1 MSDVKKKFRS
11 IFEKLRGMEGLLSP
25 PALAEILGFKVD
37 TLQKRRSKKL
47 RPDWIVLS
55 QNRVAYDPYEVADW
69 LEGNLSSAPEDEAE
83 EAPTGWNEPKK
94 PEVVEVYDSRVGRR
108 VIKKVGS

>member
-1 MSDVKKKFRS
+1 MSDVQKKFRS

-55 QNRVAYDPYEVADW
+55 QNRVAYDPCEIADW
-69 LEGNLSSAPEDEAE
+69 LESNLSSAPEDQEATPPDIS
-83 EAPTGWNEPKK
+83 AANSPSSSGYDTRTGRM
-94 PEVVEVYDSRVGRR
+94 RVLRGDE
-108 VIKKVGS
+108 